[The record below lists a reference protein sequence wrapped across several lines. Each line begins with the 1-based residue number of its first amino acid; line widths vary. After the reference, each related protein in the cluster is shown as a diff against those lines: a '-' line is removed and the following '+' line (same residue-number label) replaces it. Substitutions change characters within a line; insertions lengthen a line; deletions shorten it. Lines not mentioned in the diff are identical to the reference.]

1 VARDSARAAWE
12 WSCKKTHCTGL
23 FLFKHEA
30 IGADL
35 FVAVVIFERY
45 MDGFRWAL
53 KRGQPCINLY
63 FPGWTLNTAGK
74 FVAAMIGVIILAILT
89 EAISKFRHNLS
100 KQAKILI
107 VSKAEARKFRL
118 TQTGLHGIH
127 ALTGYSLMLAAMTFA
142 LEFMAC
148 VIFGLVIGYA
158 IFGGDTYSHVTTNPC
173 CAFLEDEANERI
185 LDATTREN
193 NTPEAA
199 SDVECCQAGD
209 RNQDQATISDG
220 ASSIAANDDD
230 VLHE

>member
-1 VARDSARAAWE
+1 LEQSE
-12 WSCKKTHCTGL
+12 LIYLLLLL
-23 FLFKHEA
+23 FYFLK
-30 IGADL
+30 
-35 FVAVVIFERY
+35 RY

-63 FPGWTLNTAGK
+63 FPGWTLDTAGK

-100 KQAKILI
+100 KQAKIST
-107 VSKAEARKFRL
+107 VTQAEARKFRL

-142 LEFMAC
+142 LEFMVC
-148 VIFGLVIGYA
+148 VIMGLVIGYA

-185 LDATTREN
+185 LDATL
-193 NTPEAA
+193 
-199 SDVECCQAGD
+199 
-209 RNQDQATISDG
+209 SDG
-220 ASSIAANDDD
+220 TSSIAANDDD
-230 VLHE
+230 VLDA